1 MIYLL
6 LTFVFRKQLSAMEFS
21 KYLDNQSIQQIFKQ
35 WIKYIDPNAINNA
48 SDALRNI
55 VLIGFQLVD
64 DSDTPNEAHD
74 MFFNLYTDLHTVNI
88 DFSTNYNIGNSIDLI
103 QYNFVFQHRSSNKK
117 TK

>member
-74 MFFNLYTDLHTVNI
+74 MFFNFYTDLHTVNI
-88 DFSTNYNIGNSIDLI
+88 DFSTNYNIGNSIDLT
-103 QYNFVFQHRSSNKK
+103 QYNFVFQRRSSNKK